1 MHIEVKGL
9 KSKTIV
15 LAQRNIIN
23 DVVTLMV
30 AVKAESSE
38 IDFIVETMSD
48 KISKIF
54 SDLSEAIQF
63 YEQL

>member
-15 LAQRNIIN
+15 LAQRNITN